1 MHHGRVKKRKPFGC
15 VLHSNSF
22 GLLNPHII
30 MNIMHLLDD
39 CNQTISRTISEKK
52 SQTVLKYHFLSF
64 LANVKV
70 ET

>member
-52 SQTVLKYHFLSF
+52 VRQF
-64 LANVKV
+64 
-70 ET
+70 

>member
-22 GLLNPHII
+22 GLFNPHII

-52 SQTVLKYHFLSF
+52 VRQF
-64 LANVKV
+64 
-70 ET
+70 